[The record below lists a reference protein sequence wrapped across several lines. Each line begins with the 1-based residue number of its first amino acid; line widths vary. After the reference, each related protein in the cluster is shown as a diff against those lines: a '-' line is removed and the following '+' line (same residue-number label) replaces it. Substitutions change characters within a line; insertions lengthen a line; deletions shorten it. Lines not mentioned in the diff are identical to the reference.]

1 MENYFEPNLT
11 DDQLRAISS
20 IGLAHMGDAVF
31 EVLVRTWLCAHG
43 KATGRGLHQAT
54 IALVRAE
61 SQAEKAERILPL
73 LTEEE
78 AAVFRRGRNAHV
90 KSVPGHATRAQY
102 DNNKTVTSKFETAWS
117 IMDGVINDLAHEL
130 GKVPAM
136 EALLGWLYLKG
147 RRDRINALFR
157 AMMEE

>member
-20 IGLAHMGDAVF
+20 IGLAHMGTPCSRCWW
-31 EVLVRTWLCAHG
+31 RTWLCAHG
-43 KATGRGLHQAT
+43 KATGRGAAPGHHRPGAGGEPGREGG
-54 IALVRAE
+54 AD
-61 SQAEKAERILPL
+61 LPL

-102 DNNKTVTSKFETAWS
+102 GEATA
-117 IMDGVINDLAHEL
+117 L
-130 GKVPAM
+130 

>member
-1 MENYFEPNLT
+1 MENYFDMTMT

-31 EVLVRTWLCAHG
+31 EILVRTWLCAHG
-43 KATGRGLHQAT
+43 KATGKGLHQAT

-78 AAVFRRGRNAHV
+78 TAVFRRGRNAQVH
-90 KSVPGHATRAQY
+90 SVPPHASRAQY
-102 DNNKTVTSKFETAWS
+102 GEATA
-117 IMDGVINDLAHEL
+117 L
-130 GKVPAM
+130 
-136 EALLGWLYLKG
+136 EALFGWLWLKG
-147 RRDRINALFR
+147 RRGRINELFCT
-157 AMMEE
+157 MMEE

>member
-1 MENYFEPNLT
+1 MENYFDITMT

-31 EVLVRTWLCAHG
+31 EILVRTWLCAHG
-43 KATGRGLHQAT
+43 KATGKGLHQAT

-78 AAVFRRGRNAHV
+78 AAVFRRGRNAQVH
-90 KSVPGHATRAQY
+90 SVPPHASRAQY
-102 DNNKTVTSKFETAWS
+102 GEATA
-117 IMDGVINDLAHEL
+117 L
-130 GKVPAM
+130 
-136 EALLGWLYLKG
+136 EALLGWLWLKG
-147 RRDRINALFR
+147 RKARINELFCT
-157 AMMEE
+157 MMEEAV

>member
-20 IGLAHMGDAVF
+20 IGLA
-31 EVLVRTWLCAHG
+31 TWGTPCSRCWCAPG
-43 KATGRGLHQAT
+43 SVPMARPRKGAAPGT

-102 DNNKTVTSKFETAWS
+102 GEATA
-117 IMDGVINDLAHEL
+117 L
-130 GKVPAM
+130 